1 METLN
6 DMIKNNRDMF
16 ENNQLPEGH
25 KDRFLKKV
33 ARKKFAAKRE
43 FVFKVA
49 AAVLIFAAVSVPWI
63 FKGTQPGSFLATLER
78 ESSALYIM
86 AQELDPLNRA
96 MVINT
101 LDQLTSDAVLFSEQL
116 PDNLDRKTAIK
127 MSKEYYGPKIDG
139 VGRLRGYVSELLEN

>member
-49 AAVLIFAAVSVPWI
+49 VAVLIFAAVSVPWI

-101 LDQLTSDAVLFSEQL
+101 LDQLTSEAVPFSEQL